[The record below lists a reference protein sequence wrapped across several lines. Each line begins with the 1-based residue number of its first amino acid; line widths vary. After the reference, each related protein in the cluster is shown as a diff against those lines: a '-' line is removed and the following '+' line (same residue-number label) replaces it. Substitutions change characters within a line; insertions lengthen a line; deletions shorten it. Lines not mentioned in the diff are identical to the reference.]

1 MNNEY
6 KRRNMII
13 SGDERIIN
21 LLDRDGIVNYYGMIM
36 TSFDANRYFELLLN
50 NILWKNDKTI
60 VFGKAIVTKRKVA
73 WYCDSDY
80 SYTYSNSTKQ
90 ALAWTK
96 ELLGLK
102 HMIEDV
108 TGSNFN
114 SCLLNLYHNGNEGIA
129 WHSDDEESLG
139 RNNNIASLSLGA
151 ERKFLFKH
159 KLTKQ
164 IVSILL
170 EHGSLLIMKGS
181 TQTNW
186 LHSLPKSKRIL
197 QPRINLTFRSIIC

>member
-21 LLDRDGIVNYYGMIM
+21 LLDRDGIVNYYGKIM

-73 WYCDSDY
+73 WYGDSDY

-102 HMIEDV
+102 HMIENV

>member
-73 WYCDSDY
+73 WYGDSDY

-102 HMIEDV
+102 HMIENV

-197 QPRINLTFRSIIC
+197 QPRINLTFRSIVC

>member
-21 LLDRDGIVNYYGMIM
+21 LLDRDGIVNYYGKIM
-36 TSFDANRYFELLLN
+36 TSSDANRYFELLLN

-73 WYCDSDY
+73 WYGDSDY

-102 HMIEDV
+102 QMIENV

-114 SCLLNLYHNGNEGIA
+114 SCLLNLYHNGDEGIA

-170 EHGSLLIMKGS
+170 EHGSLLIMTGS

-197 QPRINLTFRSIIC
+197 QPRINLTFRSIVC

>member
-21 LLDRDGIVNYYGMIM
+21 LLDRDGIVNYYGKIM

-73 WYCDSDY
+73 WYGDSDY

-102 HMIEDV
+102 HMIENV

-197 QPRINLTFRSIIC
+197 QPRINLTFRSIVC

>member
-21 LLDRDGIVNYYGMIM
+21 LLDRDGIVNYYGKIM

-50 NILWKNDKTI
+50 NILWENDKTI

-73 WYCDSDY
+73 WYGDSDY

-102 HMIEDV
+102 QMIENV

-114 SCLLNLYHNGNEGIA
+114 SCLLNLYHNGDEGIA

-170 EHGSLLIMKGS
+170 EHGSLLIMTGS

-197 QPRINLTFRSIIC
+197 QPRINLTFRSIVC

>member
-1 MNNEY
+1 
-6 KRRNMII
+6 MII

-21 LLDRDGIVNYYGMIM
+21 LLDRDGIVNYYGKIM

-73 WYCDSDY
+73 WYGDSDY

-102 HMIEDV
+102 HMIENV